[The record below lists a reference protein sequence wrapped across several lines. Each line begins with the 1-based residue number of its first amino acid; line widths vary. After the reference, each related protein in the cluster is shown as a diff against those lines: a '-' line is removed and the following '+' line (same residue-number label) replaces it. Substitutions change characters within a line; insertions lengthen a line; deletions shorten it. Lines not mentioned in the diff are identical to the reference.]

1 MNEMIP
7 GPLLI
12 VTAVTTEGACGSE
25 LAKLVTYH
33 VLRNI
38 NRDELVTIVYCKGVT
53 HEVGRNHRSA
63 RPGLDHRLL
72 ATLIHGGHLLVELH
86 TDKRAFF

>member
-1 MNEMIP
+1 MIP

-12 VTAVTTEGACGSE
+12 VAAVTTEGACGSE

-33 VLRNI
+33 VLGNI
-38 NRDELVTIVYCKGVT
+38 NRDELVTIVHCKGVS

-63 RPGLDHRLL
+63 RPGLDHSLL
-72 ATLIHGGHLLVELH
+72 STLIHGVNLLLQFH
-86 TDKRAFF
+86 ADKWAFF